1 MDSAKI
7 STNFNEYIFK
17 KTSKKV
23 SLDKTR
29 KGERKIKNEK
39 DDGVKVDNIVQIKTS
54 FDDATPPRLTNLG
67 NTCYINS
74 LLQLLF
80 ATPIFN
86 KYINDL

>member
-1 MDSAKI
+1 MDSAKN

-54 FDDATPPRLTNLG
+54 FDDATPSRLTNLG
-67 NTCYINS
+67 NTWYINS
-74 LLQLLF
+74 LLQL
-80 ATPIFN
+80 
-86 KYINDL
+86 